1 MANNRKRLIGRVVSD
16 KMDKTVTVAIDRRS
30 MHPLYKKV
38 VSKTKKVK
46 AHDENNEVPL
56 GAIVQIVESK
66 PLSKTKRWVVEKVLE
81 STTEAE
87 QAVLEAE
94 LETPNMKVT
103 NPQIPVMKRRQTN
116 DSNRV
121 SPEDYR

>member
-1 MANNRKRLIGRVVSD
+1 MPNKRRRLVGRVVSD

-38 VSKTKKVK
+38 VSSTKKVK

-66 PLSKTKRWVVEKVLE
+66 PISKTKRWVVERVIE

-87 QAVLEAE
+87 QAVIEAE
-94 LETPNMKVT
+94 LAQDYSGYET
-103 NPQIPVMKRRQTN
+103 
-116 DSNRV
+116 D
-121 SPEDYR
+121 EEADE

>member
-16 KMDKTVTVAIDRRS
+16 KMDKTVTVAIEARS

-66 PLSKTKRWVVEKVLE
+66 PMSKTKRWVVEKVLE

-94 LETPNMKVT
+94 MGTEYEGYE
-103 NPQIPVMKRRQTN
+103 
-116 DSNRV
+116 SA
-121 SPEDYR
+121 EDEEGEA

>member
-1 MANNRKRLIGRVVSD
+1 MATNRKRLVGRVVSD
-16 KMDKTVTVAIDRRS
+16 KMDKTVTVAIENRT
-30 MHPLYKKV
+30 MHRLYGKV
-38 VSKTKKVK
+38 INRTKKVK

-87 QAVLEAE
+87 QIVLEQQIGSE
-94 LETPNMKVT
+94 YEGYETEG
-103 NPQIPVMKRRQTN
+103 
-116 DSNRV
+116 DD
-121 SPEDYR
+121 EE

>member
-38 VSKTKKVK
+38 VSSTKKVK

-66 PLSKTKRWVVEKVLE
+66 PISKTKRWVVEKVLE

-87 QAVLEAE
+87 QAVLEQE
-94 LETPNMKVT
+94 IETEYQGYESDNEEA
-103 NPQIPVMKRRQTN
+103 
-116 DSNRV
+116 D
-121 SPEDYR
+121 E

>member
-1 MANNRKRLIGRVVSD
+1 MPNNRRRLIGRVVSD
-16 KMDKTVTVAIDRRS
+16 KMDKTVTVAIERRS

-38 VSKTKKVK
+38 VSRTKKVK

-56 GAIVQIVESK
+56 GALVQLVESK

-87 QAVLEAE
+87 QAVIEAE
-94 LETPNMKVT
+94 LSSGYEGYEGDADE
-103 NPQIPVMKRRQTN
+103 Q
-116 DSNRV
+116 D
-121 SPEDYR
+121 EEADA